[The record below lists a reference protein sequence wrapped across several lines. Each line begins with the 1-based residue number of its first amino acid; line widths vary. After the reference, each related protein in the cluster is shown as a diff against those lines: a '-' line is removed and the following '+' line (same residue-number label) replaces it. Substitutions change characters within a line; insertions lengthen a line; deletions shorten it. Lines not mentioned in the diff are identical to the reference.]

1 MPNQTQMYKSN
12 TNVYIRDKSIS
23 RILVDYKIFVKLKF
37 MGQGNHYITA
47 YIADFPP
54 SRVFLF
60 VSSCFSWI

>member
-1 MPNQTQMYKSN
+1 MYISE
-12 TNVYIRDKSIS
+12 TNLS

>member
-1 MPNQTQMYKSN
+1 MYISE
-12 TNVYIRDKSIS
+12 TNLS
-23 RILVDYKIFVKLKF
+23 RILVDYKIFVKLKL

-60 VSSCFSWI
+60 VSSCFLWI